1 MTDLTLYI
9 ANKNYSSWSFRPW
22 IALTAAGIDFKEVLI
37 RFDFPAGNPG
47 IKAISPTGQ
56 VPVLVHGDVK
66 VWESLAIIE
75 YAAELFPNGG
85 IWPSAQSDR
94 AVARA
99 ISLEMLAGVR
109 ALRNACPMNFRRPP
123 QALAFSP
130 ETQAAV
136 MADVSRIET
145 IWHQQLARSGGP
157 FLFGAFSA
165 ADAMYAPVVNRFSA
179 YQLTADPVSLAY
191 MDRMQAHSAWI
202 KWRDA
207 ALAEPW
213 IVPEDE
219 A

>member
-1 MTDLTLYI
+1 MTELTLYI
-9 ANKNYSSWSFRPW
+9 ANKNYSSWSLRPW
-22 IALTAAGIDFKEVLI
+22 IAMTAAGIVFDEKLI

-47 IKAISPTGQ
+47 IKAVSPTGQ

-75 YAAELFPNGG
+75 YVAELFPEAP
-85 IWPSAQSDR
+85 IWPKSASDR
-94 AVARA
+94 AIARA
-99 ISLEMLAGVR
+99 ISLEMVSGFR

-123 QALAFSP
+123 RP
-130 ETQAAV
+130 IGTTAAV
-136 MADVSRIET
+136 MADVQRIET
-145 IWHQQLARSGGP
+145 IWHELIARSGGP

-165 ADAMYAPVVNRFSA
+165 ADAMFAPVVNRFSA
-179 YQLTADPVSLAY
+179 YQLTQNAASLTY
-191 MDRMQAHSAWI
+191 MEHIQAHPAWV

>member
-22 IALTAAGIDFKEVLI
+22 IALTAAEIDFKEVLI

-75 YAAELFPNGG
+75 YAAELFPNAG

-99 ISLEMLAGVR
+99 ISLEMLAGFR
-109 ALRNACPMNFRRPP
+109 ALRNACPMNLRRPP

-130 ETQAAV
+130 EEKAAV
-136 MADVSRIET
+136 QADVSRIET
-145 IWHQQLARSGGP
+145 IWHEQLARSGGP

-191 MDRMQAHSAWI
+191 MDHMQAHSAWI

>member
-22 IALTAAGIDFKEVLI
+22 MAMTAAGIEFHEQQIL
-37 RFDFPAGNPG
+37 FDFPAGNPG

-75 YAAELFPNGG
+75 YLAEVFPKARIWPEAAAE
-85 IWPSAQSDR
+85 R

-99 ISLEMLAGVR
+99 ISLEMVSGFR
-109 ALRNACPMNFRRPP
+109 ALRNACPMNFRRPARP
-123 QALAFSP
+123 VATNDAIL
-130 ETQAAV
+130 
-136 MADVSRIET
+136 ADVQRIET
-145 IWHQQLARSGGP
+145 IWREQIARSGGP
-157 FLFGAFSA
+157 FLFGAFCA
-165 ADAMYAPVVNRFSA
+165 ADAMFAPVVNRFSV
-179 YQLTADPVSLAY
+179 YQLTQNADSLAY
-191 MDRMQAHSAWI
+191 MQRMQAHPAWI

>member
-37 RFDFPAGNPG
+37 RFDFPAGNPS

-75 YAAELFPNGG
+75 YAAELFPNAG

-99 ISLEMLAGVR
+99 ISLEMLAGFR

-145 IWHQQLARSGGP
+145 IWREQLDRSGGP

>member
-22 IALTAAGIDFKEVLI
+22 MAMTAAGIEFHEQQIL
-37 RFDFPAGNPG
+37 FDFPAGNPG

-75 YAAELFPNGG
+75 YLAEVFPKARIWPEAAAE
-85 IWPSAQSDR
+85 R

-99 ISLEMLAGVR
+99 ISLEMVSGFR
-109 ALRNACPMNFRRPP
+109 ALRNACPMNFRRPARP
-123 QALAFSP
+123 V
-130 ETQAAV
+130 AANDAIL
-136 MADVSRIET
+136 ADVQRIET
-145 IWHQQLARSGGP
+145 IWREQIARSGGP
-157 FLFGAFSA
+157 FLFGAFCA
-165 ADAMYAPVVNRFSA
+165 ADAMFAPVVNRFSV
-179 YQLTADPVSLAY
+179 YQLTQNADSLAY
-191 MDRMQAHSAWI
+191 MQRMQAHPAWI

>member
-22 IALTAAGIDFKEVLI
+22 IAMTAAGIAFDEQQIL
-37 RFDFPAGNPG
+37 FDFPAGNPG

-56 VPVLVHGDVK
+56 VPVLVHGAIK

-75 YAAELFPNGG
+75 YIAELFPEAA
-85 IWPSAQSDR
+85 IWPKPRDDR

-99 ISLEMLAGVR
+99 ISLEMVSGFR
-109 ALRNACPMNFRRPP
+109 ALRTACPMNFRRP
-123 QALAFSP
+123 QSP
-130 ETQAAV
+130 IERTDSI
-136 MADVSRIET
+136 MADVERIET
-145 IWHQQLARSGGP
+145 IWREQIARSGGP

-165 ADAMYAPVVNRFSA
+165 ADAMFAPVVNRFSV
-179 YQLTADPVSLAY
+179 YQLTQNADSLAY
-191 MDRMQAHSAWI
+191 MERMQAHPAWV
-202 KWRDA
+202 KWRNA

>member
-1 MTDLTLYI
+1 MTNLTLYI

-22 IALTAAGIDFKEVLI
+22 IAMTAADIDFQEQQIL
-37 RFDFPAGNPG
+37 FDFPAGNPG
-47 IKAISPTGQ
+47 IKAMSPSGQ

-75 YAAELFPNGG
+75 YVAELFQQRHL
-85 IWPSAQSDR
+85 WPKAAADR

-99 ISLEMLAGVR
+99 ISLEMAAGFR
-109 ALRNACPMNFRRPP
+109 ALRAACPMNFRRAPSP
-123 QALAFSP
+123 IAL
-130 ETQAAV
+130 TDAV
-136 MADVSRIET
+136 LADVQRIET
-145 IWHQQLARSGGP
+145 IWREQLARSGGP

-179 YQLTADPVSLAY
+179 YQLTKNVDSLAY
-191 MDRMQAHSAWI
+191 MQRMQAHPAWI